1 MAGVFSYF
9 GTQSYTTEIGYSS
22 TTGQQLWI
30 QNLTLPS
37 GPTTGYLYS
46 LGPMANGIFTSY
58 DALSE
63 QWYGFNANTGAKL
76 WGPTAADNDPWGS
89 EASPW
94 QSQIAYGILYG
105 SCSDGIQ
112 AFNLTT
118 GQTLWDFKGISSGT
132 NFPGFSYYPFEQTSI
147 TVADGKLYLN
157 TGVSHGDPVFD
168 GAQLY
173 CVNATSGQL
182 LWNINSFGEGDM
194 PISDGILVALNG
206 YNNQIYAYG
215 MGPSKTTVTA
225 PNIGVTTSTPVTITG
240 SVTDISA
247 GSQQQ
252 AVAANFPNG
261 LPCVSDAS
269 MSQFMEAV
277 YMQLPMPTNTTGVQV
292 TLTAI
297 DPNHN
302 FITLGTTTTG
312 TSGNYGFSWT
322 PPSVPGTYQITA
334 TFSGTNS
341 YYSSSDT
348 TYVNVQ
354 ASATP
359 APTAAPV
366 TGLATMSGLT
376 IGIAA
381 AVIAIIIAIAIAVLL
396 LLRKKP

>member
-1 MAGVFSYF
+1 
-9 GTQSYTTEIGYSS
+9 
-22 TTGQQLWI
+22 
-30 QNLTLPS
+30 
-37 GPTTGYLYS
+37 
-46 LGPMANGIFTSY
+46 
-58 DALSE
+58 
-63 QWYGFNANTGAKL
+63 
-76 WGPTAADNDPWGS
+76 
-89 EASPW
+89 
-94 QSQIAYGILYG
+94 
-105 SCSDGIQ
+105 
-112 AFNLTT
+112 
-118 GQTLWDFKGISSGT
+118 
-132 NFPGFSYYPFEQTSI
+132 
-147 TVADGKLYLN
+147 
-157 TGVSHGDPVFD
+157 
-168 GAQLY
+168 
-173 CVNATSGQL
+173 
-182 LWNINSFGEGDM
+182 
-194 PISDGILVALNG
+194 
-206 YNNQIYAYG
+206 
-215 MGPSKTTVTA
+215 
-225 PNIGVTTSTPVTITG
+225 
-240 SVTDISA
+240 
-247 GSQQQ
+247 
-252 AVAANFPNG
+252 
-261 LPCVSDAS
+261 